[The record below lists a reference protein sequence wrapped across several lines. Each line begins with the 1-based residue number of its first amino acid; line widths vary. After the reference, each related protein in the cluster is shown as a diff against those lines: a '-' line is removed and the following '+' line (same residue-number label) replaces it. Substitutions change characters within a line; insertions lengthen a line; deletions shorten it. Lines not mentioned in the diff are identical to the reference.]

1 MTDKETKKIEDRF
14 QIVEVTTQTDLA
26 IRDNISGNILD
37 DKQVV
42 AEMLNS
48 LERLR
53 KQVG

>member
-1 MTDKETKKIEDRF
+1 MTDKETKIEDRF